1 MSRTAQWMACV
12 LALAALALAVAL
24 TRPGREPPPRL
35 VVLLAIDQLRADYI
49 TRFESHYSGGLRW
62 LLEHGAYFTDSWYR
76 HSGTVTGAGHATVAT
91 GMHPSAH
98 GIVGNSW
105 REAGKG
111 SVYCVSDDRHAAVGG
126 PGDGASPHALLADT
140 LGDRLKASSPQSV
153 VYSLSTKDRSAVL
166 LGGRRADGA
175 FWYSREC
182 GCLVSSTYYGGA
194 LPDWLRE
201 FNDAGPAS
209 TYAGRDWTRLGD
221 DIALYERLAR
231 ADSFPTEGGGTD
243 SVFPHSLG
251 DTGFESALV
260 RTPFSD
266 EIVLD
271 AALAAVRSGELG
283 ADAAPDLLAIG
294 LSATDAIGHRY
305 GPFSQEAMD
314 NHLRLDRR
322 LGQFLSVLDE
332 EVGLERVA
340 IALTADH
347 GALPLVE
354 HLAAQGVDALR
365 LSTEDFWNAARPGIE
380 SCGSGGMDEI
390 VDSAGGSNLY
400 WNEAGL
406 SARGVSRLDASRCVA
421 DLLRSQPVVE
431 EVWTA
436 EQLAAGGG
444 RGVALL
450 FENSYRAARSPHLQ
464 VQFRPHVYLG
474 GPTGT
479 GHGTAHDYD
488 RRVPV
493 LLAGSGI
500 VPGRYR
506 EVAGP
511 EDVAPTLG
519 VILGLDMGLERD
531 TRVLWEALRRRGE

>member
-1 MSRTAQWMACV
+1 MGRTAQWLAWV
-12 LALAALALAVAL
+12 LALSALTLALALVQ
-24 TRPGREPPPRL
+24 PGLEPPPRL
-35 VVLLAIDQLRADYI
+35 VVLLAIDQLRTDYI

-62 LLEHGAYFTDSWYR
+62 LLERGGYFPDASYR
-76 HSGTVTGAGHATVAT
+76 HSSTVTAAGHATIAT
-91 GMHPSAH
+91 GMHPSTH

-111 SVYCVSDDRHAAVGG
+111 AVYCVSDDRHAAVGG
-126 PGDGASPHALLADT
+126 PGNGASPHALLADT
-140 LGDRLKASSPQSV
+140 LGDMLKQSTPESV

-175 FWYSREC
+175 FWYSRDC

-194 LPDWLRE
+194 LPGWLRE

-209 TYAGRDWTRLGD
+209 SYAGRDWTRLGD
-221 DIALYERLAR
+221 DITLYERLAR

-251 DTGFESALV
+251 DTDFKSTLTA
-260 RTPFSD
+260 TPFSD

-314 NHLRLDRR
+314 NHLRLDHR

-332 EVGLERVA
+332 EVGLERVV
-340 IALTADH
+340 IALSADH

-354 HLAAQGVDALR
+354 HLAANGVDALR
-365 LSTEDFWNAARPGIE
+365 LATEEFWSAARPGIE
-380 SCGSGGMDEI
+380 SCGSGAMAEI
-390 VDSAGGSNLY
+390 VDNAGGSNLY

-406 SARGVSRLDASRCVA
+406 SARGVSRHDASLCVA
-421 DLLRSQPVVE
+421 ELLRPQPVVE
-431 EVWTA
+431 QVWIA

-450 FENSYRAARSPHLQ
+450 FENSYFASRSPHLQ
-464 VQFRPHVYLG
+464 VQFRPHVYPG
-474 GPTGT
+474 RPTGT

-493 LLAGSGI
+493 LLAGSGV

-506 EVAGP
+506 GAAGP

-519 VILGLDMGLERD
+519 TILGLDMSLERD
-531 TRVLWEALRRRGE
+531 TRVLREALRHRSE

>member
-1 MSRTAQWMACV
+1 MSRTAQWLAWV
-12 LALAALALAVAL
+12 LALAALTLALALV
-24 TRPGREPPPRL
+24 RPRLEPAPRL

-62 LLEHGAYFTDSWYR
+62 LLERGAYFADASYR
-76 HSGTVTGAGHATVAT
+76 HSRTVTGAGHATIAT
-91 GMHPSAH
+91 GMHPSTH

-111 SVYCVSDDRHAAVGG
+111 EVYCVSDDRHAAVGG

-140 LGDRLKASSPQSV
+140 LGDRLKESSPESV

-175 FWYSREC
+175 FWYSPDC

-194 LPDWLRE
+194 LPGWLRD
-201 FNDAGPAS
+201 FNHAGPAS
-209 TYAGRDWTRLGD
+209 SYAGREWTRLGD
-221 DIALYERLAR
+221 DIARYERLAR

-251 DTGFESALV
+251 DTDFESALT

-322 LGQFLSVLDE
+322 LGEFLSALDE
-332 EVGLERVA
+332 QVGLEQVA

-354 HLAAQGVDALR
+354 HLAATGVDAQR
-365 LSTEDFWNAARPGIE
+365 LSTEEFWSAARPGIE
-380 SCGSGGMDEI
+380 SCGLGAMAEI
-390 VDSAGGSNLY
+390 VDNAAGSALY

-406 SARGVSRLDASRCVA
+406 ATRGVSRLDASRCVA
-421 DLLRSQPVVE
+421 ELLRSRPVVE
-431 EVWTA
+431 QVWTA

-450 FENSYRAARSPHLQ
+450 FENSYFASRSPHLQ
-464 VQFRPHVYLG
+464 VQFRPHVYPG

-493 LLAGSGI
+493 LFAGSGV

-506 EVAGP
+506 GVAGP

-519 VILGLDMGLERD
+519 IILGLDMSLERD
-531 TRVLWEALRRRGE
+531 TRVLREALRHWSE

>member
-1 MSRTAQWMACV
+1 MSRTAQWLAWL
-12 LALAALALAVAL
+12 LALTALTLALVLVQPAI
-24 TRPGREPPPRL
+24 EPPPRL

-62 LLEHGAYFTDSWYR
+62 LLEHGAYFTDASYR
-76 HSGTVTGAGHATVAT
+76 HSSTVTGAGHATIAT
-91 GMHPSAH
+91 GMHPSTH

-111 SVYCVSDDRHAAVGG
+111 EVYCVSDDRHAAVGG
-126 PGDGASPHALLADT
+126 PGDGISPHALLADT
-140 LGDRLKASSPQSV
+140 LGDRLKQSSPESV

-175 FWYSREC
+175 FWYSRDC

-194 LPDWLRE
+194 LPGWLRE

-209 TYAGRDWTRLGD
+209 SYAGRDWTRLGD

-231 ADSFPTEGGGTD
+231 EDSFPTEGGGTD

-251 DTGFESALV
+251 DTDVKSTLTA
-260 RTPFSD
+260 TPFSD

-294 LSATDAIGHRY
+294 LSATDAVGHRY

-322 LGQFLSVLDE
+322 LGQFLSALDE

-354 HLAAQGVDALR
+354 HLAATGVDALR
-365 LSTEDFWNAARPGIE
+365 LSAEEFWSAAQPGIE
-380 SCGSGGMDEI
+380 SCGSGAIAEI
-390 VDSAGGSNLY
+390 VDNAGGSNLY

-406 SARGVSRLDASRCVA
+406 SARGVSRLDASQCVA
-421 DLLRSQPVVE
+421 ELLRPRPVVE
-431 EVWTA
+431 QVWTA

-450 FENSYRAARSPHLQ
+450 FENSYFASRSPHLQ
-464 VQFRPHVYLG
+464 VQFRPYVYPG
-474 GPTGT
+474 RPTGT

-506 EVAGP
+506 GMAGP

-519 VILGLDMGLERD
+519 IILGLDMSLESD
-531 TRVLWEALRRRGE
+531 TRVLREALRHRSE

>member
-1 MSRTAQWMACV
+1 MTRTAQWLAWLLALTALT
-12 LALAALALAVAL
+12 LALALVQPAI
-24 TRPGREPPPRL
+24 EPPPRL
-35 VVLLAIDQLRADYI
+35 VVLLAVDQLRADYI

-62 LLEHGAYFTDSWYR
+62 LLDHGAYFTDASYR
-76 HSGTVTGAGHATVAT
+76 HSSTVTGAGHATIAT
-91 GMHPSAH
+91 GMHPSTH

-111 SVYCVSDDRHAAVGG
+111 EVYCVSDDRHAAVGG
-126 PGDGASPHALLADT
+126 PGDGISPHALLADT
-140 LGDRLKASSPQSV
+140 LGDRLKQSSPESV

-175 FWYSREC
+175 FWYSRDC

-194 LPDWLRE
+194 LPGWLRE

-209 TYAGRDWTRLGD
+209 SYAGRDWTRLGD

-231 ADSFPTEGGGTD
+231 EDSFPTEGGGTD

-251 DTGFESALV
+251 DTDYKSTLTA
-260 RTPFSD
+260 TPFSD

-294 LSATDAIGHRY
+294 LSATDAVGHRY

-322 LGQFLSVLDE
+322 LGQFLSALDE

-340 IALTADH
+340 IAMTADH

-354 HLAAQGVDALR
+354 HLAATGVGALR
-365 LSTEDFWNAARPGIE
+365 LSAEEFWSAAQPGIE
-380 SCGSGGMDEI
+380 SCGSGAIAEI
-390 VDSAGGSNLY
+390 VDNAGGSNLY

-406 SARGVSRLDASRCVA
+406 SARGVSRLDASQCVA
-421 DLLRSQPVVE
+421 ELLRPQPVVE
-431 EVWTA
+431 QVWTA

-444 RGVALL
+444 RGAALL
-450 FENSYRAARSPHLQ
+450 FENSYFASRSPHLQ
-464 VQFRPHVYLG
+464 VQFRPYVYPG
-474 GPTGT
+474 RPTGT

-506 EVAGP
+506 GVSGP

-519 VILGLDMGLERD
+519 TILGLDMSLERD
-531 TRVLWEALRRRGE
+531 TRVLREALRQRSE

>member
-1 MSRTAQWMACV
+1 MSRIALWLAWV
-12 LALAALALAVAL
+12 LALAALTLALALVQPAL
-24 TRPGREPPPRL
+24 EPPPRL

-49 TRFESHYSGGLRW
+49 TRFESHYGGGLRW
-62 LLEHGAYFTDSWYR
+62 LLERGAYFTDASYR
-76 HSGTVTGAGHATVAT
+76 HSSTVTAAGHATIAT
-91 GMHPSAH
+91 GMHPSTH

-111 SVYCVSDDRHAAVGG
+111 AVYCVRDDQHAAVGG

-140 LGDRLKASSPQSV
+140 LGDRLKASSPESV

-175 FWYSREC
+175 FWYSADC

-194 LPDWLRE
+194 LPSWLRE
-201 FNDAGPAS
+201 FNGAGPAS
-209 TYAGRDWTRLGD
+209 SYAGREWTRLGD

-243 SVFPHSLG
+243 TVFPHSLG
-251 DTGFESALV
+251 DTGFESTLTA
-260 RTPFSD
+260 TPFSD

-322 LGQFLSVLDE
+322 LGQFLSALDE

-340 IALTADH
+340 FALTADH

-354 HLAAQGVDALR
+354 HIAAEGVDALR
-365 LSTEDFWNAARPGIE
+365 LSTEEFWNAARPGIE
-380 SCGSGGMDEI
+380 SCGSGAMAEI
-390 VDSAGGSNLY
+390 VDSAAGSNLY

-421 DLLRSQPVVE
+421 ELLQSQPVVE
-431 EVWTA
+431 QVWTS

-444 RGVALL
+444 RGVAQL
-450 FENSYRAARSPHLQ
+450 FENSYFASRSPHLQ
-464 VQFRPHVYLG
+464 VQFRPYVYPG
-474 GPTGT
+474 RSTGT

-500 VPGRYR
+500 APGRYR
-506 EVAGP
+506 GVAGP
-511 EDVAPTLG
+511 EDLAPTLG
-519 VILGLDMGLERD
+519 AILGLQMSLERD
-531 TRVLWEALRRRGE
+531 TRVLREALRRRSE

>member
-1 MSRTAQWMACV
+1 
-12 LALAALALAVAL
+12 
-24 TRPGREPPPRL
+24 
-35 VVLLAIDQLRADYI
+35 
-49 TRFESHYSGGLRW
+49 
-62 LLEHGAYFTDSWYR
+62 
-76 HSGTVTGAGHATVAT
+76 
-91 GMHPSAH
+91 MHPSTH

-111 SVYCVSDDRHAAVGG
+111 AVYCVSDDLHAAVGG

-140 LGDRLKASSPQSV
+140 LGDRLKESSPESV

-166 LGGRRADGA
+166 MGGRRADGA
-175 FWYSREC
+175 FWYSRDC
-182 GCLVSSTYYGGA
+182 GCLVSSTYYGDA
-194 LPDWLRE
+194 LPGWLRE

-209 TYAGRDWTRLGD
+209 SYAGRDWTRLGD

-231 ADSFPTEGGGTD
+231 EDSFPTEGGGTD

-251 DTGFESALV
+251 DTDFESTLTS
-260 RTPFSD
+260 TPFSD

-283 ADAAPDLLAIG
+283 ADAAPDVLAIG

-322 LGQFLSVLDE
+322 LGQFLSALDE

-354 HLAAQGVDALR
+354 HLAATGVDALR
-365 LSTEDFWNAARPGIE
+365 LSAEEFWSAARPGIE
-380 SCGSGGMDEI
+380 SCGSGAMAEI
-390 VDSAGGSNLY
+390 VDNAGGSNLY

-406 SARGVSRLDASRCVA
+406 SARGVSRHDASQCVA
-421 DLLRSQPVVE
+421 ELLRPLPVVE
-431 EVWTA
+431 QVWTA

-450 FENSYRAARSPHLQ
+450 FENSYFASRSPHLQ
-464 VQFRPHVYLG
+464 VQFRPYVYPG
-474 GPTGT
+474 RPTGT

-493 LLAGSGI
+493 LLAGSGF

-506 EVAGP
+506 GVAGP
-511 EDVAPTLG
+511 EDLAPTLG
-519 VILGLDMGLERD
+519 AVLGLDMSLERD
-531 TRVLWEALRRRGE
+531 TRVLREALRQRSE

>member
-1 MSRTAQWMACV
+1 MSRTAQWLAWV
-12 LALAALALAVAL
+12 LALAALTLALALVQ
-24 TRPGREPPPRL
+24 PGLEPPPRL

-49 TRFESHYSGGLRW
+49 TRFESHYSGGLRC
-62 LLEHGAYFTDSWYR
+62 LLEHGAYFADASYR
-76 HSGTVTGAGHATVAT
+76 HSSTVTGAGHATIAT
-91 GMHPSAH
+91 GMHPSTH

-111 SVYCVSDDRHAAVGG
+111 EVYCVSDDRHAAVGG

-140 LGDRLKASSPQSV
+140 LGDRLKESSPESV

-166 LGGRRADGA
+166 MGGRLADGA
-175 FWYSREC
+175 FWYSRDC

-194 LPDWLRE
+194 LPGWLQE

-209 TYAGRDWTRLGD
+209 SYAGRDWTRIGD

-231 ADSFPTEGGGTD
+231 EDSFPTEGGGTD

-251 DTGFESALV
+251 ETDFESTLTA
-260 RTPFSD
+260 TPFSD
-266 EIVLD
+266 EIVLG

-283 ADAAPDLLAIG
+283 ADAAPDVLAIG

-322 LGQFLSVLDE
+322 LGEFLSALDE
-332 EVGLERVA
+332 EVGLEQVA

-354 HLAAQGVDALR
+354 HLAATGVDALR
-365 LSTEDFWNAARPGIE
+365 LSAEEFWSAAQPGIE
-380 SCGSGGMDEI
+380 SCGSGAIAEI
-390 VDSAGGSNLY
+390 VDNAGGSNLY

-406 SARGVSRLDASRCVA
+406 SARGVSRFDASQCVA
-421 DLLRSQPVVE
+421 ELLRSQPVVE
-431 EVWTA
+431 QVWTA

-450 FENSYRAARSPHLQ
+450 FENSYFASRSPHLQ
-464 VQFRPHVYLG
+464 VQFRPYVYPG
-474 GPTGT
+474 RTTGT

-500 VPGRYR
+500 VPGRYSG
-506 EVAGP
+506 VAGP

-519 VILGLDMGLERD
+519 SILGLDMGLERD
-531 TRVLWEALRRRGE
+531 TRVLREALRHRSE

>member
-1 MSRTAQWMACV
+1 MSRTALWLAWL
-12 LALAALALAVAL
+12 LALTALTLALVSVQPAI
-24 TRPGREPPPRL
+24 EPPPRL

-62 LLEHGAYFTDSWYR
+62 LLGHGAYFTDASYR
-76 HSGTVTGAGHATVAT
+76 HSSTVTAAGHATIAT
-91 GMHPSAH
+91 GMHPSTH
-98 GIVGNSW
+98 GVVGNSW

-111 SVYCVSDDRHAAVGG
+111 AVYCVSDDRHAAVGG

-140 LGDRLKASSPQSV
+140 LGDRLKESSPESV

-175 FWYSREC
+175 FWYSPDC

-194 LPDWLRE
+194 LPGWLRE
-201 FNDAGPAS
+201 FNGAGPAS
-209 TYAGRDWTRLGD
+209 SYAGRDWTRLGD

-231 ADSFPTEGGGTD
+231 EDSFPTEGGGTD
-243 SVFPHSLG
+243 SEFPHSLG
-251 DTGFESALV
+251 DSDFESTLTS
-260 RTPFSD
+260 TPFSD

-322 LGQFLSVLDE
+322 LGQFLSALDE

-340 IALTADH
+340 IAMTADH

-354 HLAAQGVDALR
+354 HLAATGVDALR
-365 LSTEDFWNAARPGIE
+365 LSAEEFWSAAQPGIE
-380 SCGSGGMDEI
+380 SCGSGAMAEI
-390 VDSAGGSNLY
+390 VDNAGGSNLY

-406 SARGVSRLDASRCVA
+406 SARGVSRLDASQCVA
-421 DLLRSQPVVE
+421 ELLRPQPVVE
-431 EVWTA
+431 QVWTA

-450 FENSYRAARSPHLQ
+450 FENSYFASRSPHLQ
-464 VQFRPHVYLG
+464 VQFRPYVYLG
-474 GPTGT
+474 RPTGT

-493 LLAGSGI
+493 LLAGSGF

-506 EVAGP
+506 GVAGP
-511 EDVAPTLG
+511 EDLAPTLG
-519 VILGLDMGLERD
+519 AVLGLDMSLERD
-531 TRVLWEALRRRGE
+531 TRVLREALRHRSE

>member
-1 MSRTAQWMACV
+1 MGQTAQWLAWMLALTALT
-12 LALAALALAVAL
+12 LALALVQ
-24 TRPGREPPPRL
+24 PGLEPPPRL

-62 LLEHGAYFTDSWYR
+62 LLERGAYFADASYR
-76 HSGTVTGAGHATVAT
+76 HSSTVTAAGHATIAT
-91 GMHPSAH
+91 GMHPSTH

-105 REAGKG
+105 REAGRG
-111 SVYCVSDDRHAAVGG
+111 EVYCVSDDRFAAVGG
-126 PGDGASPHALLADT
+126 PGDGASPHGLLADT
-140 LGDRLKASSPQSV
+140 LGDTLKESSPESV

-166 LGGRRADGA
+166 LGGRSADGA
-175 FWYSREC
+175 FWYSPDC
-182 GCLVSSTYYGGA
+182 GCLVSSTYYDDA
-194 LPDWLRE
+194 LPGWLRE
-201 FNDAGPAS
+201 FNHAGPAS
-209 TYAGRDWTRLGD
+209 SYAGREWTRLGD

-243 SVFPHSLG
+243 SVFPHSLS
-251 DTGFESALV
+251 DTDFESTLTA
-260 RTPFSD
+260 TPFSD

-322 LGQFLSVLDE
+322 LGEFLSALDE

-354 HLAAQGVDALR
+354 HLAAAGVDALR
-365 LSTEDFWNAARPGIE
+365 LSTEEFWGAAQPGIE
-380 SCGSGGMDEI
+380 SCGSGAIAEI
-390 VDSAGGSNLY
+390 VDNAGGSNLY
-400 WNEAGL
+400 WNDAGL
-406 SARGVSRLDASRCVA
+406 SARGVSRLDASKCVA
-421 DLLRSQPVVE
+421 ELLRSQPVVE
-431 EVWTA
+431 QVWIA

-444 RGVALL
+444 HGAALL
-450 FENSYRAARSPHLQ
+450 FENSYFASRSPHLQ
-464 VQFRPHVYLG
+464 VQFRPHVYPG
-474 GPTGT
+474 RPTGT

-500 VPGRYR
+500 APGRYR
-506 EVAGP
+506 GVAGP

-519 VILGLDMGLERD
+519 IILGLDMGLERD
-531 TRVLWEALRRRGE
+531 TRVLREALRRRSE

>member
-1 MSRTAQWMACV
+1 MSRTAQWLAWV
-12 LALAALALAVAL
+12 LALAALTLALALV
-24 TRPGREPPPRL
+24 RPGLEPAPRL

-49 TRFESHYSGGLRW
+49 TRFESHYTGGLRW
-62 LLEHGAYFTDSWYR
+62 LLEHGAYFTDASYR
-76 HSGTVTGAGHATVAT
+76 HSSTVTAAGHATVAT
-91 GMHPSAH
+91 GMHPSTH

-111 SVYCVSDDRHAAVGG
+111 AVYCVSDDRHAAVGA

-140 LGDRLKASSPQSV
+140 LGDRLKESSPESV

-166 LGGRRADGA
+166 MGGRRADGA
-175 FWYSREC
+175 FWYSRDC
-182 GCLVSSTYYGGA
+182 GCLVSSTYYGDA
-194 LPDWLRE
+194 LPGWLRE

-209 TYAGRDWTRLGD
+209 SYAGRDWTRLGD

-231 ADSFPTEGGGTD
+231 EDSFPTEGGGTD

-251 DTGFESALV
+251 DTDFESTLTS
-260 RTPFSD
+260 TPFSD

-283 ADAAPDLLAIG
+283 ADAAPDVLAIG

-322 LGQFLSVLDE
+322 LGQFLSALDE

-354 HLAAQGVDALR
+354 HLAATGVDALR
-365 LSTEDFWNAARPGIE
+365 LSAEEFWSAAQPGIE
-380 SCGSGGMDEI
+380 SCGSGAMAEI
-390 VDSAGGSNLY
+390 VDNAGGSNLY
-400 WNEAGL
+400 WSEAGL
-406 SARGVSRLDASRCVA
+406 SARGVSRHDASQCVA
-421 DLLRSQPVVE
+421 ELLRPLPVVE
-431 EVWTA
+431 QVWTA

-450 FENSYRAARSPHLQ
+450 FENSYFASRSPHLQ
-464 VQFRPHVYLG
+464 VQFRPYVYPG
-474 GPTGT
+474 RPTGT

-493 LLAGSGI
+493 LLAGSGF

-506 EVAGP
+506 GVAGP
-511 EDVAPTLG
+511 EDLAPTLG
-519 VILGLDMGLERD
+519 AVLGLEMSLERD
-531 TRVLWEALRRRGE
+531 TRVLREALRHRSE

>member
-1 MSRTAQWMACV
+1 MSRIAQWLACV

-35 VVLLAIDQLRADYI
+35 VVLLAIDQLRADFI

-76 HSGTVTGAGHATVAT
+76 HSSTVTGAGHATVAT
-91 GMHPSAH
+91 GMHPSTH

-111 SVYCVSDDRHAAVGG
+111 SVYCVSDDRYAAVGG

-140 LGDRLKASSPQSV
+140 LGDRLKASSPESV

-175 FWYSREC
+175 FWYSPDC

-209 TYAGRDWTRLGD
+209 SYAGRDWTRLGD

-251 DTGFESALV
+251 DTGFESALI

-294 LSATDAIGHRY
+294 LSATDAVGHRY

-322 LGQFLSVLDE
+322 LGQFLSILDE

-365 LSTEDFWNAARPGIE
+365 LSTEEFWNAARPGIE

-390 VDSAGGSNLY
+390 VDSASGSNLY

-406 SARGVSRLDASRCVA
+406 SARGVSRLNASRCVA
-421 DLLRSQPVVE
+421 ELLRSQPVVE

-444 RGVALL
+444 SGVALL

-464 VQFRPHVYLG
+464 VQFRPHVYPG
-474 GPTGT
+474 GSTGT

-506 EVAGP
+506 DVAGP

-519 VILGLDMGLERD
+519 VVLGLDMSLERD
-531 TRVLWEALRRRGE
+531 TRVLREALLRRSE

>member
-1 MSRTAQWMACV
+1 MSQAAQWLAWV
-12 LALAALALAVAL
+12 LVLTAL
-24 TRPGREPPPRL
+24 TLVFALVQPALESPPRL
-35 VVLLAIDQLRADYI
+35 VVLLAVDQLRADYI

-62 LLEHGAYFTDSWYR
+62 LLEHGAYFTDASYR
-76 HSGTVTGAGHATVAT
+76 HSSTVTAAGHATIAT
-91 GMHPSAH
+91 GMHPSTH
-98 GIVGNSW
+98 GVVGNSW

-111 SVYCVSDDRHAAVGG
+111 EVYCVSDDRFAAVGG
-126 PGDGASPHALLADT
+126 PGDGASPYALLADT
-140 LGDRLKASSPQSV
+140 LGDRLKESSPDSV

-175 FWYSREC
+175 FWYSRDC

-194 LPDWLRE
+194 LPGWLRE

-209 TYAGRDWTRLGD
+209 SYAGRERNRLAD
-221 DIALYERLAR
+221 DMALYERLAR

-243 SVFPHSLG
+243 SEFPHGLG
-251 DTGFESALV
+251 DADFQSTLTA
-260 RTPFSD
+260 TPFSD
-266 EIVLD
+266 AIVLD
-271 AALAAVRSGELG
+271 AALAAVRSAELG

-322 LGQFLSVLDE
+322 LGQFLSALDE

-354 HLAAQGVDALR
+354 HLAATGVDSLR
-365 LSTEDFWNAARPGIE
+365 LSTEDFWGSAQPGIE
-380 SCGSGGMDEI
+380 SCGSGAMAEI
-390 VDSAGGSNLY
+390 VDHAAGSNLY

-406 SARGVSRLDASRCVA
+406 SARGVSRHDASRCVA
-421 DLLRSQPVVE
+421 ELLRLRPVAE
-431 EVWTA
+431 QVWTA
-436 EQLAAGGG
+436 ERLAAGGG
-444 RGVALL
+444 RGVSLL
-450 FENSYRAARSPHLQ
+450 FENSYFASRSPHLR
-464 VQFRPHVYLG
+464 VQFRPYVYPG
-474 GPTGT
+474 RPTGT
-479 GHGTAHDYD
+479 GHGTAHEYD

-493 LLAGSGI
+493 LLAGPGI

-506 EVAGP
+506 GSAGP
-511 EDVAPTLG
+511 EDVSPTLG
-519 VILGLDMGLERD
+519 IILGLDMGLERD
-531 TRVLWEALRRRGE
+531 TRVLREALR

>member
-1 MSRTAQWMACV
+1 MSRTAQWLAWL
-12 LALAALALAVAL
+12 LALAALTLALVLVQPAL
-24 TRPGREPPPRL
+24 EPPPRL

-49 TRFESHYSGGLRW
+49 TRFESHYTGGLRW
-62 LLEHGAYFTDSWYR
+62 LLEHGAYFADASYR
-76 HSGTVTGAGHATVAT
+76 HSSTVTAAGHATVAT
-91 GMHPSAH
+91 GMHPSTH
-98 GIVGNSW
+98 GVVGNSW

-111 SVYCVSDDRHAAVGG
+111 AVYCVSDDRHAAVGG

-140 LGDRLKASSPQSV
+140 LGDRLKESSPESV

-166 LGGRRADGA
+166 MGGRRADGA
-175 FWYSREC
+175 FWYSRDC
-182 GCLVSSTYYGGA
+182 GCLVSSTYYGDA
-194 LPDWLRE
+194 LPGWLRE

-209 TYAGRDWTRLGD
+209 SYAGRDWTRLGD

-231 ADSFPTEGGGTD
+231 EDSFPTEGGGTD

-251 DTGFESALV
+251 DTDFESTLTS
-260 RTPFSD
+260 TPFSD

-283 ADAAPDLLAIG
+283 ADAAPDVLAIG

-322 LGQFLSVLDE
+322 LGQFLSALDE

-354 HLAAQGVDALR
+354 HLAATGVDALR
-365 LSTEDFWNAARPGIE
+365 LSAEEFWSAAQPGIE
-380 SCGSGGMDEI
+380 SCGSGAMAEI
-390 VDSAGGSNLY
+390 VDNAGGRNLY

-406 SARGVSRLDASRCVA
+406 SARGVSRHDASQCVA
-421 DLLRSQPVVE
+421 ELLRPLPVVE
-431 EVWTA
+431 QVWTA

-450 FENSYRAARSPHLQ
+450 FENSYFASRSPHLQ
-464 VQFRPHVYLG
+464 VQFRPYVYPG
-474 GPTGT
+474 RPTGT

-493 LLAGSGI
+493 LLAGSGF

-506 EVAGP
+506 GVAGP
-511 EDVAPTLG
+511 EDLAPTLG
-519 VILGLDMGLERD
+519 AVLGLEMSLERD
-531 TRVLWEALRRRGE
+531 TRVLREALRHRSE

>member
-1 MSRTAQWMACV
+1 MSRAAQWLAWV

-24 TRPGREPPPRL
+24 TRPRREPPPRL

-49 TRFESHYSGGLRW
+49 TRFEPHYSGGLGW

-91 GMHPSAH
+91 GMHPSTH

-111 SVYCVSDDRHAAVGG
+111 SVYCVGDDRHAAVGG

-251 DTGFESALV
+251 DTGFESALI

-354 HLAAQGVDALR
+354 QLAAEGVDALR
-365 LSTEDFWNAARPGIE
+365 LSTEEFWDAARPGIE
-380 SCGSGGMDEI
+380 SCGSGGMAEI
-390 VDSAGGSNLY
+390 VDIAGGRNLY

-421 DLLRSQPVVE
+421 ELLRSQPVVE

-444 RGVALL
+444 RGVAVL
-450 FENSYRAARSPHLQ
+450 FENSYFASRSPHLQ
-464 VQFRPHVYLG
+464 VQFRPHVYPG
-474 GPTGT
+474 GSTGT

-506 EVAGP
+506 DVAGP

-519 VILGLDMGLERD
+519 VILGLDMSVERD
-531 TRVLWEALRRRGE
+531 TRVLREALLRRSE